1 MNPKDK
7 EPSRFYCNFKVH
19 KKHEHGQT
27 TPERPIISGSG
38 SLTEGIGM
46 YVNHHIKET
55 GTKHPTYLQD
65 TSDFLRIIEEIN
77 NGPKLPSNALIATLD
92 VQALYTN
99 IAHEEGLACT
109 KEQLDK
115 RIDQQI
121 PTDFLIKLMNLIL
134 YNNIFEFHES
144 YWKQN
149 IGAAMGSKPVPHY
162 ANIFM
167 SKIDKKIEAL
177 AEEDKVTHLALL
189 KRFLDD
195 FFLLYFGS
203 TAWLV

>member
-1 MNPKDK
+1 M
-7 EPSRFYCNFKVH
+7 R
-19 KKHEHGQT
+19 
-27 TPERPIISGSG
+27 
-38 SLTEGIGM
+38 
-46 YVNHHIKET
+46 
-55 GTKHPTYLQD
+55 TKHPTYLQD
-65 TSDFLRIIEEIN
+65 TSDFLRIIEEIY
-77 NGPKLPSNALIATLD
+77 NGHKLPSNALIATLD
-92 VQALYTN
+92 IHTLYTN
-99 IAHEEGLACT
+99 ISHEEGLACT

-162 ANIFM
+162 ANIFI

-177 AEEDKVTHLALL
+177 AEEDKAA
-189 KRFLDD
+189 F
-195 FFLLYFGS
+195 
-203 TAWLV
+203 

>member
-1 MNPKDK
+1 M
-7 EPSRFYCNFKVH
+7 S
-19 KKHEHGQT
+19 
-27 TPERPIISGSG
+27 
-38 SLTEGIGM
+38 
-46 YVNHHIKET
+46 
-55 GTKHPTYLQD
+55 HPL
-65 TSDFLRIIEEIN
+65 
-77 NGPKLPSNALIATLD
+77 ATLD

-115 RIDQQI
+115 RKDQQI

-134 YNNIFEFHES
+134 CKNIFEFHEF

-177 AEEDKVTHLALL
+177 AEEDKAAYLARTI
-189 KRFLDD
+189 KEV
-195 FFLLYFGS
+195 FG
-203 TAWLV
+203 